1 MIQKDNAQL
10 YTVEGIAAGILM
22 LLVVIFVV
30 KGAPLSS
37 GTSSTSNANVEGQLE
52 ILGQDLLTIL
62 DYSSDESFSPLKKS
76 LVEWDVENVGSPV
89 QQSHLPPYLDNIS
102 NALQEALW
110 NDGIANNLEVSF
122 NNSGK
127 IKNLPI
133 FWNGEPSDN
142 AVTVSKK
149 IVLHDDDARS
159 LLGYDWPDPPI
170 IPDLDGNKTNIYN
183 IATVRLTLWRI

>member
-1 MIQKDNAQL
+1 MIQKEDAQL

-22 LLVVIFVV
+22 LLVVIFIV

-37 GTSSTSNANVEGQLE
+37 NTSSTSNTNVEGQLE

-62 DYSSDESFSPLKKS
+62 DYSSNESFSPLKQS
-76 LVEWDVENVGSPV
+76 LVEWDASMYQG
-89 QQSHLPPYLDNIS
+89 QQSELPTSLNCTYQ
-102 NALQEALW
+102 ALQEALW

-122 NNSGK
+122 NNSGG

-142 AVTVSKK
+142 AITVSKK
-149 IVLHDDDARS
+149 IILHDDDA
-159 LLGYDWPDPPI
+159 LALGRDWSDNPI
-170 IPDLDGNKTNIYN
+170 HDLDGNKTNFYN
-183 IATVRLTLWRI
+183 TATVRLTLWRI